1 MAHKKDPV
9 PGADAEFDGWLTNQV
24 NYVNTMV
31 TAGTWTH
38 IPADKVTAL
47 NKHQTD
53 WHTAY
58 VKTLGPHTSVDTEA
72 KNEAHQAAA
81 HFTRQFDQQFL
92 KYDPVTKQDRVAMG
106 LPILDTT
113 HSTIGDPKTRP
124 VVTELRALGGF
135 AVEIRFQDEETP
147 DSTAIP
153 YGMNGCL
160 LNYAWGPEKIED
172 YASIKETRLMTRS
185 PFDLVLPP
193 EAEGK
198 YLSCYARWQNETGHL
213 GKPSEIQHIAIS

>member
-1 MAHKKDPV
+1 MAHAKDPV
-9 PGADAEFDGWLTNQV
+9 PGGDAEFDGWLTNQV

-58 VKTLGPHTSVDTEA
+58 VKIQGPHTNVDTEA
-72 KNEAHQAAA
+72 KNEAHQAAE
-81 HFTRQFDQQFL
+81 HFIRQFFQQYL
-92 KYDPVTKQDRVAMG
+92 KFDPVTNQDRLAMG
-106 LPILDTT
+106 WPIYDPT
-113 HSTIGDPKTRP
+113 HSPIGVSKTRP
-124 VVTELRALGGF
+124 ILTLRVLGGF
-135 AVEIRFQDEETP
+135 AVEIRFQDEATP

-160 LNYAWGPEKIED
+160 LNYAWGPEKVED
-172 YASIKETRLMTRS
+172 YTLIKETCLMTRS
-185 PFDLVLPP
+185 LFDLILPP

-213 GKPSEIQHIAIS
+213 GKPSEIQHIAVS

>member
-1 MAHKKDPV
+1 MAHAKDSV
-9 PGADAEFDGWLTNQV
+9 PSGDPGFDAWLTNQV
-24 NYVNTMV
+24 DYVNAKI
-31 TAGTWTH
+31 TAGAWTH
-38 IPADKVTAL
+38 IPPDKMTAL

-53 WHTAY
+53 WHAAF
-58 VKTLGPHTSVDTEA
+58 VKIQGPHTAVDTEA
-72 KNEAHQAAA
+72 KNEARRAVE
-81 HFTRQFDQQFL
+81 HFVRQFDQQFL
-92 KYDPVTKQDRVAMG
+92 KYDPVTNQDRVAMG

-113 HSTIGDPKTRP
+113 HTPIGDPKTRP
-124 VVTELRALGGF
+124 VITALRAKGGF

-172 YASIKETRLMTRS
+172 YAAVNETRLMTRT
-185 PFDLVLPP
+185 PFDLNLPP
-193 EAEGK
+193 QAEGK

>member
-1 MAHKKDPV
+1 MAHKKDSV

-47 NKHQTD
+47 NKPQTD
-53 WHTAY
+53 WYAAY
-58 VKTLGPHTSVDTEA
+58 VKVQGPHTSVDTEA
-72 KNEAHQAAA
+72 KNEARRAAD
-81 HFTRQFDQQFL
+81 HFTRQFDQQYL
-92 KYDPVTKQDRVAMG
+92 KYDPVTNKDRVAMG

-113 HSTIGDPKTRP
+113 HTPIGVSKTRP
-124 VVTELRALGGF
+124 VVTLRTLGGF
-135 AVEIRFQDEETP
+135 TVEIRFQDEETP

-172 YASIKETRLMTRS
+172 YASIKDT
-185 PFDLVLPP
+185 PP
-193 EAEGK
+193 DD
-198 YLSCYARWQNETGHL
+198 
-213 GKPSEIQHIAIS
+213 PISL